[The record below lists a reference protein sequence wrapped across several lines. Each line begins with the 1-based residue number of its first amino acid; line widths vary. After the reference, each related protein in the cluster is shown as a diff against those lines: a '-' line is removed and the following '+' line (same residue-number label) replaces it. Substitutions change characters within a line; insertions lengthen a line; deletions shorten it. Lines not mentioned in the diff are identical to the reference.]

1 MHRWSSRCTR
11 SEHRIE
17 TTYLQVTF
25 CLHLTSGF
33 DTPFGEHEGL
43 LNQRNTFEMLQRLQI
58 FLHQGESN
66 RAFAYRRGH
75 PMVGPEAHITCR
87 ENARDAGFQ

>member
-58 FLHQGESN
+58 FLHQRKRDG
-66 RAFAYRRGH
+66 AFADCRGH
-75 PMVGPEAHITCR
+75 PMTGPEAHITR
-87 ENARDAGFQ
+87 RKNAGNAGLQ